1 MAEKRSLREQG
12 PLSYIQDA
20 ATPDDI
26 LGRPEDQ
33 ARATQGQLLDPQADF
48 ERGLQ
53 QAAISMEAGQL
64 HRAADFAKR
73 DGDLEGEERFRR
85 HALRLDQQAQEFAPR
100 VSSTADVQGFGD
112 AIDYAQGAL
121 GQATPSIAG
130 TTIPG
135 IAGTVGGGIAGFAVA
150 GPAGVIPG
158 ATIGGGLAGG
168 IPGFKMEA
176 GEAAASQ
183 YGDEYI
189 RNLPVDERIRE
200 QNIKGGLGMAA
211 ELALPGLVGGRLLKS
226 LGKVFGAVYEG
237 GAAAAKAATKTALR
251 DRAKSFG
258 LETFTEGATEGT
270 QAVIGQQSLARLN
283 PNRDATHDVQEII
296 DSVVMGAL
304 AGGGLSLGTNVP
316 GALTDAAKGKIN
328 LPKFPDIGGQGTP
341 PGTRVPDAGM
351 DAAAEGTQGELF
363 GTPRQSEAEQDAIA
377 RGEDPADLD
386 PYGPEFYGPEGPFP
400 AGDGTG
406 SAVTPED
413 VDVDEAGRARADA
426 ELEREVGG
434 PISEAEMDR
443 RARVRKS
450 AFGTRIPVEQTAQ
463 ESEQLRKAR
472 PEEVM
477 QLRELRPMSGKQE
490 RGERRYVRRTPEDTK
505 AFLDNQVKRGVISQ
519 EVADSAVVEP
529 LGQSMKRQGATTQ
542 ELENEVAVIVRDL
555 MRRIEGH
562 KKSKEDRTDII
573 KALTSELENLPID
586 VQRRGET
593 TERGASRIERKF
605 DREIERDKQRAGTRK
620 MKKDAKQGDLFP
632 TEESF
637 PVPISEFRRNHFGF
651 KVDLDQNFI
660 QRELD
665 LNQDMTRDEL
675 LIRALDQYSSVLT
688 SNAAQNESAA
698 SAADTKDARSRTDV
712 AATAAQRA
720 KLTPIKLKKKNGQ
733 TETLDADSLAAVGI
747 RQEGGREALIGG
759 RKNVSGQREQEA
771 AIAAGLAAQLLR
783 NDVDGI
789 VDPKT
794 GKVVRGVEANKAIQ
808 RWIKSLPKEQ
818 RGRATRGMKNKE
830 RRALGQYELKSSE
843 MDLVESGNRGKIQ
856 RGFKHMLDRIRDDQ
870 KLNELAGGKADEAV
884 TPKKAREL
892 RKDLRKKLTAE
903 AQRIRGLIQQTNDF
917 IAESREKKI
926 DMDDDAFDAW
936 YKAAKDNL
944 DPQIIAFLDSKAKK
958 GTAKFRADRLES
970 LVKEIDE
977 IALQEKMDKE
987 VGDLQ
992 GELEGGR
999 AETLEPTGV
1008 RHAEEQTGAGTQVKV
1023 GTPLRGEKPSKT
1035 LSTAAQ
1041 KLAKKNRRLQAQLKK
1056 VTNAAEARALLER
1069 SLGYKEG
1076 ELKLT
1081 SQEQHV
1087 LLGSTA
1093 KQYVRDAL
1101 QEAGVPTRTAA
1112 SVQPGERVVVLV
1124 AKQDMEQV
1132 INSKEFRTLMNKGA
1146 TIFMPISSNKFSQEF
1161 LRSGYKPMGQPGTT
1175 VMWVPTVGFSDPETW
1190 GGPTSQVSTMSQ
1202 MTGLSPEMMDMHLR
1216 ASIWENVGKAIG
1228 KTAANVSKKKVAQW
1242 VQNQLAEGGSFE
1254 QIQQKVADYI
1264 EKATPAAQKFWKE
1277 VQAFLNEQADNWQK
1291 AQEKAKQKQEEK
1303 AKQKAFEKTPEGL
1316 RAKIKAQWP
1325 PSKFEAMLGPVGGG
1339 LFGFGLISEEQK
1351 AENKA
1356 WVAENYD
1363 LLLDILTRREMLR
1376 KTPAHAL
1383 DKKWAND
1390 PKAQAAYLKEV
1401 FGDAA
1406 SRIALVEN
1414 PEAEKLTEYF
1424 DIKLEGQSINPA
1436 ELSPAGKAVYGFLLK
1451 MAPATGSTIRTR
1463 AYFDNL
1469 RTRAQELINAIND
1482 EGEYALLVYDYNNIV
1497 ENEIGVMKPALLSIG
1512 NKTSGGGKP
1521 NWSTEK
1527 VAKLKTIYW
1536 GKEHV
1541 NTPIEELMD
1550 VPFINIAPE
1559 ENILMSAQ
1567 RAEQRMIVASRK
1579 VDTKVHRG
1587 EFALGKGMTLRM
1599 ALEGSLWLDKHA
1611 DNIDIGFT
1619 GDLERLTMDHDIS
1632 EAGGAMGM
1640 FNPID
1645 DRVFLMPGARA
1656 NKFMT
1661 GWTAWHEMYHRGMA
1675 VKYGDQVTTVLEKAA
1690 KNPVINKV
1698 AKAIQAERKL
1708 LKDATGSLWLGAVEE
1723 ALVEFAAAREMND
1736 IDHFEAQYGV
1746 KVSEELLTPLDKLV
1760 EMLKD
1765 VMRLVMSQFIDAA
1778 EVDSFRSSV
1787 DVLEILRDARKAAI
1801 EAPTSR
1807 GQTVR
1812 VLETRGFDTGQLRFS
1827 RDAELNAALSQ
1838 TDRKAREQSVT
1849 DYLAKV
1855 LGDRIKVIFKDIN
1868 QDGDPAGVFDW
1879 KKATIQLAMNNVH
1892 WKGVT
1897 RHEAFHAWF
1906 QALGKMDGN
1915 RKLYTRL
1922 LKAAS
1927 APHIKKQLRTL
1938 LAGNPEALE
1947 QLKSAEERLAYMF
1960 QFYAS
1965 GQLKVQPDNFKLF
1978 RKWAKGLAKLVGY
1991 TSRLDAAEAIFQSFD
2006 AGNLKTN
2013 DQISAA
2019 IREQS
2024 HKKLWAEID
2033 GVLRPMR
2040 QAAVATMTT
2049 ATDRLRSTNNQALTR
2064 IADLY
2069 AKGVK
2074 GGGLVGYI
2082 AMKGQKESQFRNLFN
2097 DALDKHVKGKENQDQ
2112 LVQDALKELQD
2123 QKPTSEL
2130 SPLAKDIRIVLRQMY
2145 KYLRDQQNDTR
2156 DADGN
2161 IVPSPN
2167 AVRQLVYEINED
2179 GKKVKKWIPIA
2190 DNGETYFPRVWDP
2203 RTIADNWA
2211 EFKSLM
2217 KQEGRMTDEALD
2229 NFKAAIERGDGMVE
2243 IDNNYPTFDAA
2254 MRAVNSR
2261 MFDFITPENAHL
2273 FSKFQEQDLTK
2284 ILTTYARQ
2292 AAHRGEQTRHFGYDN
2307 QKIKTLLEEAKDE
2320 GATEEELKIARN
2332 SIKALDG
2339 TLGIEAMTPL
2349 RKNAMMTA
2357 MTVVNFAVLPLALF
2371 SSLVDPL
2378 GVAVRTGDFKA
2389 AGKTFTAG
2397 AKQIVADLKGDKTKH
2412 QKLAEFLGIVEQEQ
2426 VLSII
2431 GDSYNSMFA
2440 NEQIQKMNTRFFK
2453 VIGLDSWTKGTRI
2466 GAMVASMEY
2475 IKEYKND
2482 TKRMAELGLE
2492 PGDIRVRQDG
2502 QIELAPSVLGQEK
2515 ARRVQGAIYRMV
2527 DEAILRPTAAQRPVF
2542 MSDMRF
2548 MLLGHLKQFTFSF
2561 HNTILKQVAAN
2572 VSGNIDEGQYYKAM
2586 TQFAPL
2592 IMYVPFMMAA
2602 DVLRS
2607 IVGGRI
2613 DDEDDKD
2620 VWDYLGDGLQRSA
2633 VLGIGTF
2640 GLDAVDDMSYGNAP
2654 VNTFLGPVI
2663 HKGAR
2668 LVEAG
2673 IDPDE
2678 QFLRQATRMLPGYAF
2693 WKGWME

>member
-1 MAEKRSLREQG
+1 M
-12 PLSYIQDA
+12 
-20 ATPDDI
+20 PDT
-26 LGRPEDQ
+26 G
-33 ARATQGQLLDPQADF
+33 LD
-48 ERGLQ
+48 
-53 QAAISMEAGQL
+53 
-64 HRAADFAKR
+64 
-73 DGDLEGEERFRR
+73 
-85 HALRLDQQAQEFAPR
+85 
-100 VSSTADVQGFGD
+100 
-112 AIDYAQGAL
+112 
-121 GQATPSIAG
+121 
-130 TTIPG
+130 
-135 IAGTVGGGIAGFAVA
+135 
-150 GPAGVIPG
+150 
-158 ATIGGGLAGG
+158 
-168 IPGFKMEA
+168 
-176 GEAAASQ
+176 
-183 YGDEYI
+183 
-189 RNLPVDERIRE
+189 
-200 QNIKGGLGMAA
+200 
-211 ELALPGLVGGRLLKS
+211 
-226 LGKVFGAVYEG
+226 
-237 GAAAAKAATKTALR
+237 AAAA
-251 DRAKSFG
+251 
-258 LETFTEGATEGT
+258 
-270 QAVIGQQSLARLN
+270 
-283 PNRDATHDVQEII
+283 
-296 DSVVMGAL
+296 
-304 AGGGLSLGTNVP
+304 
-316 GALTDAAKGKIN
+316 
-328 LPKFPDIGGQGTP
+328 
-341 PGTRVPDAGM
+341 
-351 DAAAEGTQGELF
+351 GTQGELF

-377 RGEDPADLD
+377 RGEVPVA
-386 PYGPEFYGPEGPFP
+386 PVQEAPVQEAPVQEAAPVPQPEQG
-400 AGDGTG
+400 A
-406 SAVTPED
+406 A
-413 VDVDEAGRARADA
+413 
-426 ELEREVGG
+426 
-434 PISEAEMDR
+434 PISDEEMER

-463 ESEQLRKAR
+463 ENEQLRKAR

-505 AFLDNQVKRGVISQ
+505 AFLENQVERGVISR

-529 LGQSMKRQGATTQ
+529 LGQSMKRKGATTQ
-542 ELENEVAVIVRDL
+542 ELENELAMIVRDL

-562 KKSKEDRTDII
+562 KKSKEDRTDVI

-593 TERGASRIERKF
+593 IEQGASRIERKS
-605 DREIERDKQRAGTRK
+605 DRELERDRLQAGTRQ

-632 TEESF
+632 TTESF
-637 PVPISEFRRNHFGF
+637 PVPISEFRKNHFGF

-720 KLTPIKLKKKNGQ
+720 KLTPIKLQKKNGQ

-747 RQEGGREALIGG
+747 RQEGGREAIIGG
-759 RKNVSGQREQEA
+759 RKNVSAQREKEA

-783 NDVDGI
+783 NDIDGI
-789 VDPKT
+789 VDPKS
-794 GKVVRGVEANKAIQ
+794 GKVVRGVEANKAVQ
-808 RWIKSLPKEQ
+808 RWIKSLPQEQ
-818 RGRATRGMKNKE
+818 QGRAARGLKNKE
-830 RRALGQYELKSSE
+830 RRALGTYELKSGE
-843 MDLVESGNRGKIQ
+843 LDLVESSNRAKIQ

-870 KLNELAGGKADEAV
+870 KLSELAGGNADEIV

-892 RKDLRKKLTAE
+892 RKDLRKKLSAE
-903 AQRIRGLIQQTNDF
+903 AQRLRDLLQQANNF
-917 IAESREKKI
+917 VAQARERKL
-926 DMDDDAFDAW
+926 DPEMDDATYDAW
-936 YKAAKDNL
+936 YKATKETL
-944 DPQIIAFLDSKAKK
+944 DPEVIAFLDSKAQK
-958 GTAKFRADRLES
+958 GTAKFRADRLET

-977 IALQEKMDKE
+977 MEFIEKAVDKE
-987 VGDLQ
+987 AGNLQ

-999 AETLEPTGV
+999 AETLEPKGV

-1035 LSTAAQ
+1035 DTTAAQ
-1041 KLAKKNRRLQAQLKK
+1041 RLAKKTRRLQAQLKK
-1056 VTNAAEARALLER
+1056 VTNASQARALLER

-1081 SQEQHV
+1081 NQEQHV

-1101 QEAGVPTRTAA
+1101 QEAGVPTRTVA

-1124 AKQDMEQV
+1124 AKQDMEEV
-1132 INSKEFRTLMNKGA
+1132 IKSKEFRTLMNKGA
-1146 TIFMPISSNKFSQEF
+1146 TIFMPISSNEFSQEF

-1190 GGPTSQVSTMSQ
+1190 GGATSSTARLSAQ
-1202 MTGLSPEMMDMHLR
+1202 LGLSEELTDIMIK
-1216 ASIWENVGKAIG
+1216 ASIWESIGKAGG
-1228 KTAANVSKKKVAQW
+1228 KIAGKVANGVSEANRKKIAEW
-1242 VQNQLAEGGSFE
+1242 IQNQLAEGGTIE
-1254 QIQQKVADYI
+1254 AIKDKVQGYI
-1264 EKATPAAQKFWKE
+1264 DKASPKVKKFWE
-1277 VQAFLNEQADNWQK
+1277 DVQAYIDEAVEEVAKRQAENAPK
-1291 AQEKAKQKQEEK
+1291 N
-1303 AKQKAFEKTPEGL
+1303 L
-1316 RAKIKAQWP
+1316 REKIKQQFP
-1325 PSKFEAMLGPVGGG
+1325 PERFAAMLAPGGG
-1339 LFGFGLISEEQK
+1339 LFGAFLADPKGQV
-1351 AENKA
+1351 ENLVWAKNNH
-1356 WVAENYD
+1356 ED
-1363 LLLDILTRREMLR
+1363 LVDIMWRREMLR
-1376 KTPAHAL
+1376 QSPSHRVDSKF
-1383 DKKWAND
+1383 AND

-1401 FGDAA
+1401 FGDQAG
-1406 SRIALVEN
+1406 RIALVEN
-1414 PEAEKLTEYF
+1414 PEAERLMKHF
-1424 DIKLEGQSINPA
+1424 DIKLEGESIDVA
-1436 ELSPAGKAVYGFLLK
+1436 SLSPAAKAVYGFMLK
-1451 MAPATGSTIRTR
+1451 MAPATGSIMRTR
-1463 AYFDNL
+1463 AYFDAQRTEALKLIDALEGKGKFQSTDWTSKGTDLDNGANIPDPIILNPASKNNAERIKNAKIAFWGEENL
-1469 RTRAQELINAIND
+1469 
-1482 EGEYALLVYDYNNIV
+1482 
-1497 ENEIGVMKPALLSIG
+1497 
-1512 NKTSGGGKP
+1512 
-1521 NWSTEK
+1521 
-1527 VAKLKTIYW
+1527 
-1536 GKEHV
+1536 

-1550 VPFINIAPE
+1550 VPVRNVAE
-1559 ENILMSAQ
+1559 EKHILMSAQ
-1567 RAEQRMIVASRK
+1567 RAEQKAIAQSRNLDIK
-1579 VDTKVHRG
+1579 TRNA
-1587 EFALGKGMTLRM
+1587 FLAPGKGMTLRM
-1599 ALEGSLWLDKHA
+1599 MLEGSLWLDKNA
-1611 DNIDIGFT
+1611 DNIDITFT
-1619 GDLERLTMDHDIS
+1619 GDLERLTMDNEIT
-1632 EAGGAMGM
+1632 EAGGSMGM
-1640 FNPID
+1640 YNPTD
-1645 DRVFLMPGARA
+1645 DRVFILPGARA
-1656 NKFMT
+1656 NKFML
-1661 GWTAWHEMYHRGMA
+1661 GWTSWHEMYHRGLA
-1675 VKYGDQVTTVLEKAA
+1675 VKYGDKVTEVLEKAA
-1690 KNPVINKV
+1690 KHPVIAKA
-1698 AKAIQAERKL
+1698 AKAIALERKL
-1708 LKDATGSLWLGAVEE
+1708 LHDAAGRTRLGAVEE
-1723 ALVEFAAAREMND
+1723 ALVEFAAALEMDD
-1736 IDHFEAQYGV
+1736 IAHFEAQYGV
-1746 KVSEELLTPLDKLV
+1746 KVTEEMLTPLNKLV
-1760 EMLKD
+1760 EMFKD
-1765 VMRLVMSQFIDAA
+1765 VMRAVMAQFIDADQ
-1778 EVDSFRSSV
+1778 VQDFRSTV
-1787 DVLEILRDARKAAI
+1787 DVLEILRDARTAALGEATSRQKAA
-1801 EAPTSR
+1801 
-1807 GQTVR
+1807 Q
-1812 VLETRGFDTGQLRFS
+1812 VLKTKGFDTDRLKFS

-1838 TDRKAREQSVT
+1838 TDRTAREQSVT
-1849 DYLAKV
+1849 EYLAKV
-1855 LGDRIKVIFKDIN
+1855 LGDRIRVIFKDIN

-1906 QALGKMDGN
+1906 QALGKLDGN
-1915 RKLYTRL
+1915 RALYTRL

-1938 LAGNPEALE
+1938 LAGNDEALE

-1965 GQLKVQPDNFKLF
+1965 GQLRVQPDNFKMF
-1978 RKWAKGLAKLVGY
+1978 RTWAKGLAKLVGY

-2019 IREQS
+2019 IREQA

-2040 QAAVATMTT
+2040 KAAVATMTT
-2049 ATDRLRSTNNQALTR
+2049 ATDRLRATNNQALTR

-2069 AKGVK
+2069 AMSVK

-2082 AMKGQKESQFRNLFN
+2082 AMKGQKEGQFRNLFN
-2097 DALDKHVKGKENQDQ
+2097 DALEKHVKGKENQDQ

-2130 SPLAKDIRIVLRQMY
+2130 SPLAKDIRIVLRKMY
-2145 KYLRDQQNDTR
+2145 TYLRDQQNDTR
-2156 DADGN
+2156 DAEGN
-2161 IVPSPN
+2161 VVPSPN
-2167 AVRQLVYEINED
+2167 AVRQLVYEVNEN
-2179 GKKVKKWIPIA
+2179 GEKVKKWIPIA
-2190 DNGETYFPRVWDP
+2190 DNGETYFPRIWDS
-2203 RTIADNWA
+2203 RTIADNWE
-2211 EFKSLM
+2211 EFKTLM
-2217 KQEGRMTDEALD
+2217 KREGRMTDEALD
-2229 NFKAAIERGDGMVE
+2229 NFRAAIERGDGMVE

-2273 FSKFQEQDLTK
+2273 FSKFQEQDMAK
-2284 ILTTYARQ
+2284 ILTTYSRQ

-2307 QKIKTLLEEAKDE
+2307 QKIKTLLDEAKDE
-2320 GATEEELKIARN
+2320 GATEEELKVARN
-2332 SIKALDG
+2332 AIKALDG

-2378 GVAVRTGDFKA
+2378 GVAVRTGDMKA
-2389 AGKTFTAG
+2389 AGQTFTAG
-2397 AKQIVADLKGDKTKH
+2397 AKQIVADLKGNKTQH

-2453 VIGLDSWTKGTRI
+2453 IIGLDSWTKGTRI

-2482 TKRMAELGLE
+2482 AKRMAELGLE
-2492 PGDIRVRQDG
+2492 ASDIVIKQDG

-2640 GLDAVDDMSYGNAP
+2640 GLDAADDMSYGNAP
-2654 VNTFLGPVI
+2654 INTFLGPVI

-2668 LVEAG
+2668 LIEAG

-2678 QFLRQATRMLPGYAF
+2678 QFLRQATRLLPGYAF
-2693 WKGWME
+2693 WKGWLE

>member
-53 QAAISMEAGQL
+53 QAAISMESGQL
-64 HRAADFAKR
+64 HRAADIAKR

-121 GQATPSIAG
+121 GQAAPSIAG
-130 TTIPG
+130 TTVPG
-135 IAGTVGGGIAGFAVA
+135 IGGTVAGGIIGSVV
-150 GPAGVIPG
+150 PGVGTVLG

-226 LGKVFGAVYEG
+226 LGKVFGAVAEG

-328 LPKFPDIGGQGTP
+328 LPKFPDIGDQGTP

-400 AGDGTG
+400 GGDGTG
-406 SAVTPED
+406 QEVTAED
-413 VDVDEAGRARADA
+413 VDVDETGRAGNDA
-426 ELEREVGG
+426 QLDREMGRM
-434 PISEAEMDR
+434 SDEEMDR

-505 AFLDNQVKRGVISQ
+505 VFLENQVKRGVISQ

-529 LGQSMKRQGATTQ
+529 LGQSMKRQGAKTE
-542 ELENEVAVIVRDL
+542 ELENEVAMIVRDL

-586 VQRRGET
+586 VQRRGERT
-593 TERGASRIERKF
+593 TETASLTELATDEDKARERERRI
-605 DREIERDKQRAGTRK
+605 KQRKPLSRK
-620 MKKDAKQGDLFP
+620 MKKDSKQGDLFP

-637 PVPISEFRRNHFGF
+637 PIPMSEFRKNHFGF
-651 KVDLDQNFI
+651 IIDLQQNTME
-660 QRELD
+660 QGELD
-665 LNQDMTRDEL
+665 LNQEMSRDEL

-688 SNAAQNESAA
+688 SNAAQNETAA

-712 AATAAQRA
+712 AATPEQRDA
-720 KLTPIKLKKKNGQ
+720 LKPIKLKKKNGQ
-733 TETLDADSLAAVGI
+733 TELLDADSLAAVGI

-759 RKNVSGQREQEA
+759 RKNVNAQREQEA

-830 RRALGQYELKSSE
+830 RRALSQYELKSSE
-843 MDLVESGNRGKIQ
+843 LDLVESSNRGKIQ

-903 AQRIRGLIQQTNDF
+903 AQRIRGLLQQTNDF
-917 IAESREKKI
+917 IAESRQKKI

-958 GTAKFRADRLES
+958 GTAKFRADRLET

-977 IALQEKMDKE
+977 MDFIEKAVDKE

-992 GELEGGR
+992 GDLEGGR

-1035 LSTAAQ
+1035 QPTAAQ
-1041 KLAKKNRRLQAQLKK
+1041 KLAKKNRKLQARLKK

-1087 LLGSTA
+1087 LMGSTA

-1146 TIFMPISSNKFSQEF
+1146 TIFMPISSNQFALEF
-1161 LRSGYKPMGQPGTT
+1161 MRSGYKPMGQPGTT
-1175 VMWVPTVGFSDPETW
+1175 IMWVPSVGFNDPKTW
-1190 GGPTSQVSTMSQ
+1190 GALGSFDASLGEMIEAFKETHTPKELHGLISTMGGTLELEFVEKNYNRMVEIIARRNFMEVNGSESMPTNEAFQEQ
-1202 MTGLSPEMMDMHLR
+1202 MQEDNVDVTPLAEALKKAFGKAFGKHIGILSSMIGPNANFYPTLDGQRYEFKDGDTSIEAGVLKVMANHA
-1216 ASIWENVGKAIG
+1216 ASIQSVANTRILFKQLEKVGLAYQKNFGAWTDEQRGAFFKI
-1228 KTAANVSKKKVAQW
+1228 KDKITAEEMLDIPLHPSRKDK
-1242 VQNQLAEGGSFE
+1242 
-1254 QIQQKVADYI
+1254 
-1264 EKATPAAQKFWKE
+1264 QKFNKQYDNALEATMKAAMAGE
-1277 VQAFLNEQADNWQK
+1277 VEQGQFLSRI
-1291 AQEKAKQKQEEK
+1291 
-1303 AKQKAFEKTPEGL
+1303 PEGL
-1316 RAKIKAQWP
+1316 TIRQAMEGHQWLESEKNRARLGMQYETEI
-1325 PSKFEAMLGPVGGG
+1325 EALKTQEIGMEFIFGGPLG
-1339 LFGFGLISEEQK
+1339 LF
-1351 AENKA
+1351 
-1356 WVAENYD
+1356 V
-1363 LLLDILTRREMLR
+1363 
-1376 KTPAHAL
+1376 P
-1383 DKKWAND
+1383 
-1390 PKAQAAYLKEV
+1390 
-1401 FGDAA
+1401 
-1406 SRIALVEN
+1406 
-1414 PEAEKLTEYF
+1414 TE
-1424 DIKLEGQSINPA
+1424 
-1436 ELSPAGKAVYGFLLK
+1436 
-1451 MAPATGSTIRTR
+1451 
-1463 AYFDNL
+1463 
-1469 RTRAQELINAIND
+1469 
-1482 EGEYALLVYDYNNIV
+1482 
-1497 ENEIGVMKPALLSIG
+1497 
-1512 NKTSGGGKP
+1512 
-1521 NWSTEK
+1521 
-1527 VAKLKTIYW
+1527 
-1536 GKEHV
+1536 
-1541 NTPIEELMD
+1541 
-1550 VPFINIAPE
+1550 
-1559 ENILMSAQ
+1559 
-1567 RAEQRMIVASRK
+1567 
-1579 VDTKVHRG
+1579 
-1587 EFALGKGMTLRM
+1587 
-1599 ALEGSLWLDKHA
+1599 
-1611 DNIDIGFT
+1611 
-1619 GDLERLTMDHDIS
+1619 
-1632 EAGGAMGM
+1632 
-1640 FNPID
+1640 
-1645 DRVFLMPGARA
+1645 DRVMLSAPMMKSPEHAI
-1656 NKFMT
+1656 
-1661 GWTAWHEMYHRGMA
+1661 WVAWHEMLHRGLA
-1675 VKYGDQVTTVLEKAA
+1675 VKYGEEARQVLMEAGKNSTVKKLAEAIRLERQMIGDKM
-1690 KNPVINKV
+1690 
-1698 AKAIQAERKL
+1698 
-1708 LKDATGSLWLGAVEE
+1708 GSSELGGIEE
-1723 ALVEFAAAREMND
+1723 ALAELSAAIKTGNFTYLKE
-1736 IDHFEAQYGV
+1736 QYGV
-1746 KVSEELLTPLDKLV
+1746 EVSDNLMTPLQELLAKV
-1760 EMLKD
+1760 AD
-1765 VMRLVMSQFIDAA
+1765 VIRKVMKGLTGVDLELASDAK
-1778 EVDSFRSSV
+1778 
-1787 DVLEILRDARKAAI
+1787 VLELINGAHEAAI
-1801 EAPTSR
+1801 T
-1807 GQTVR
+1807 T
-1812 VLETRGFDTGQLRFS
+1812 ETNRNRTFSAASAKEGLNFGFRFS
-1827 RDAELNAALSQ
+1827 RDAQLNEALSQ

-1991 TSRLDAAEAIFQSFD
+1991 TSRLDAAEAIFQSFE

-2320 GATEEELKIARN
+2320 GATDEELKVARN

-2349 RKNAMMTA
+2349 KKNAMMTA

-2397 AKQIVADLKGDKTKH
+2397 AKQIVADLKGDKTQH

-2482 TKRMAELGLE
+2482 AKRMAELGLE
-2492 PGDIRVRQDG
+2492 SGDIRVRQDG

-2613 DDEDDKD
+2613 DDEEDKD
-2620 VWDYLGDGLQRSA
+2620 IWDYLGDGLQRSA

-2678 QFLRQATRMLPGYAF
+2678 RFLRQATRMLPGYAF